1 MAAKKS
7 FKSENPA
14 MRFISPLTEAVELE
28 QPASPDPSPSKQELP
43 SPASPWSAPE
53 PPAHDVPMKMNP
65 LYIETRSRRLNLL
78 IQPSLHKRIK
88 SLASAR
94 HTSVNDLI
102 HLVLEEY
109 ADREGAKRL
118 VE

>member
-28 QPASPDPSPSKQELP
+28 QPASFDPSPSKQELP
-43 SPASPWSAPE
+43 SPE

-88 SLASAR
+88 SLASVR

-109 ADREGAKRL
+109 ADREGA
-118 VE
+118 